1 MAFISLQ
8 GTSLTR
14 SQRERLQQQQAV
26 KSSFLNPV
34 LAQSVADTIKELEV
48 RKEQGVKPEK
58 LWSLDRSSSWNGTIS
73 IAEWMGY

>member
-1 MAFISLQ
+1 MAFVSLQ

-14 SQRERLQQQQAV
+14 SQRERLQQQQAL

-48 RKEQGVKPEK
+48 RKQQGFKPEK
-58 LWSLDRSSSWNGTIS
+58 IWFPDRQETGTIS
-73 IAEWMGY
+73 IAEWMGF

>member
-34 LAQSVADTIKELEV
+34 LAQSVEATLKAIEV
-48 RKEQGVKPEK
+48 RKQEGLKPERV
-58 LWSLDRSSSWNGTIS
+58 WFPDRKETGTIS